1 MLNPGTYLQGRYEIL
16 EKIGS
21 GGMSVVYKA
30 KCHTLNRL
38 VAIKV
43 LKEEFASDENFV
55 SKFKMEAQ
63 AAARLSHPNIV
74 NVYDVVDE
82 ENLHYIVMELIEG
95 ITLKNYI
102 EKKELLDS
110 KEAIG
115 IAIQVAQGI
124 AAAHEQHIIHRDIK
138 PQNMIISKDGK
149 VKVADFGIAR
159 AVSSQTVN
167 SSAAVGS
174 VHYISPEQ
182 ARGGYCDERSD
193 IYSFGITLYEMV
205 TGRVPFEGD
214 NTVAVALAHL
224 EDPVVPPGDYN
235 PQVYPGLEDIILK
248 CTKKKP
254 DRRYGSMEEV
264 IHDLHRVLMDPEC
277 DIYQNEEIEE
287 GGDPYQTRPIS
298 KDELSQIR
306 DHHRRKSRETGA
318 DEAEK
323 GIEGLETSDEEN
335 GSPDSL
341 SKEDAEEFG
350 DGTGDHRSRY
360 HSSRKREFHKK
371 IPSRK
376 RDEDVSTQFERMIA
390 AIGIIAAILVV
401 IVVVF
406 VFSRLTGLFW
416 PGSGQDS
423 QENQTE
429 AVTQSASMEEIQV
442 IPDEGETIMPNVLD
456 LPRDMAE
463 SKLKEYDI
471 VMKVT
476 GEEYSENYSK
486 GYVMRQDVDEGTAVE
501 KWSTVGVTISKGS
514 ERVDVKAL
522 NLSGMD
528 KKQAE
533 EILKDKDLIPSA
545 KEEANDTVPKGKV
558 IRVGTEE
565 AKAGDT
571 VELFVSSGPKTVQG
585 QVPKL
590 TDGDAAAADALLK
603 AAGLVSGTVTYEYD
617 PSKPHGQVL
626 SQSELPG
633 TMLEPQSAV
642 DYVVNDSAQ
651 ASTEAAA
658 AKTGEEEKYYVG
670 SIDATCSLSNYI
682 GPASQTS
689 SVRILIRLKQ
699 KDPKDANTYVYTNL
713 ISPRLVVGSQDI
725 PVVFSRIKGAYGVDS
740 GIVEVVDVDN
750 DDKVIQSWPVS
761 FFPAG

>member
-95 ITLKNYI
+95 ITLKSYI

-264 IHDLHRVLMDPEC
+264 IHDLRRVLMDPEC

-323 GIEGLETSDEEN
+323 VTEGLETSDEEN

-501 KWSTVGVTISKGS
+501 KWSTVGVIISKGS

>member
-264 IHDLHRVLMDPEC
+264 IHDLRRVLMDPEC

-323 GIEGLETSDEEN
+323 GTEGLETSDEEN

-617 PSKPHGQVL
+617 PSRPHGQVL

>member
-264 IHDLHRVLMDPEC
+264 IHDLRRVLMDPEC

-323 GIEGLETSDEEN
+323 VTEGLETSDEEN

-501 KWSTVGVTISKGS
+501 KWSTVGVIISKGS

>member
-95 ITLKNYI
+95 ITLKSYI

-264 IHDLHRVLMDPEC
+264 IHDLRRVLMDPEC

-323 GIEGLETSDEEN
+323 GTEGLETSDEEN

-350 DGTGDHRSRY
+350 DGTGDHRSRH

-442 IPDEGETIMPNVLD
+442 IPDEGGTIMPNVLD

-590 TDGDAAAADALLK
+590 TDGDAAVADALLK

-651 ASTEAAA
+651 ASTEAAV

>member
-1 MLNPGTYLQGRYEIL
+1 MLNPGTYLQERYEIL

-95 ITLKNYI
+95 ITLKSYI

-235 PQVYPGLEDIILK
+235 PQVYLGLEDIILK

-264 IHDLHRVLMDPEC
+264 IHDLRRVLMDPEC

-306 DHHRRKSRETGA
+306 DHHRRKIKETGA

-323 GIEGLETSDEEN
+323 GTEGLETSDEEN

-350 DGTGDHRSRY
+350 DGTGDHRSRH

-442 IPDEGETIMPNVLD
+442 IPDEGGTIMPNVLD

-590 TDGDAAAADALLK
+590 TDGDAAVADALLK

>member
-235 PQVYPGLEDIILK
+235 PQVYSGLEDIILK

-264 IHDLHRVLMDPEC
+264 IHDLRRVLMDPEC

-323 GIEGLETSDEEN
+323 VTEGLETSDEEN

-442 IPDEGETIMPNVLD
+442 IPDEGGTIMPNVLD

-501 KWSTVGVTISKGS
+501 KWSIVGVTISKGS

-651 ASTEAAA
+651 ASTEAAV

>member
-1 MLNPGTYLQGRYEIL
+1 MLNPGTYLQERYEIL

-95 ITLKNYI
+95 ITLKSYI

-235 PQVYPGLEDIILK
+235 PQIYPGLEDIILK

-264 IHDLHRVLMDPEC
+264 IHDLRRVLMDPEC

-306 DHHRRKSRETGA
+306 DHHRRKIRETGA

-323 GIEGLETSDEEN
+323 GTEGLETSDEEN

-442 IPDEGETIMPNVLD
+442 IPDEGETVMPNVLD

-617 PSKPHGQVL
+617 PSRPHGQVL

-670 SIDATCSLSNYI
+670 SIDVTCSLSNYI

>member
-95 ITLKNYI
+95 ITLKSYI
-102 EKKELLDS
+102 EKKKLLDS

-235 PQVYPGLEDIILK
+235 PQVYSGLEDIILK

-264 IHDLHRVLMDPEC
+264 IHDLRRVLMDPEC

-323 GIEGLETSDEEN
+323 VTEGLETSDEEN

-501 KWSTVGVTISKGS
+501 KWSTVGVIISKGS
-514 ERVDVKAL
+514 DRVDVKAL

-651 ASTEAAA
+651 ASTEAAV

>member
-95 ITLKNYI
+95 ITLKSYI
-102 EKKELLDS
+102 EKKKLLDS

-264 IHDLHRVLMDPEC
+264 IHDLRRVLMDPEC

-323 GIEGLETSDEEN
+323 GTEGLETSDEEN

-651 ASTEAAA
+651 ASTEAAV

>member
-264 IHDLHRVLMDPEC
+264 IHDLRRVLMDPEC

-323 GIEGLETSDEEN
+323 VTEGLETSDEEN

-725 PVVFSRIKGAYGVDS
+725 PVVFSRIKGAYGIDS

>member
-264 IHDLHRVLMDPEC
+264 IHDLRRVLMDPEC

-323 GIEGLETSDEEN
+323 GTEGLETSDEEN

-350 DGTGDHRSRY
+350 DGTGDHRSRH

-463 SKLKEYDI
+463 SKLKEYGI

-750 DDKVIQSWPVS
+750 DDKVIQFWPVS

>member
-95 ITLKNYI
+95 ITLKSYI

-264 IHDLHRVLMDPEC
+264 IHDLRRVLMDPEC

-323 GIEGLETSDEEN
+323 GTEGLETSDEEN

-350 DGTGDHRSRY
+350 DGTGDHRNRH

-442 IPDEGETIMPNVLD
+442 IPDEGGTIMPNVLD

>member
-1 MLNPGTYLQGRYEIL
+1 MLNPGTYLQERYEIL

-95 ITLKNYI
+95 ITLKSYI

-167 SSAAVGS
+167 SSAVGS

-264 IHDLHRVLMDPEC
+264 IHDLRRVLMDPEC

-306 DHHRRKSRETGA
+306 DHHRRKIRETGA

-323 GIEGLETSDEEN
+323 GTEGLETSDEEN

-442 IPDEGETIMPNVLD
+442 IPDEGETVMPNVLD

-617 PSKPHGQVL
+617 PSRPHGQVL

-670 SIDATCSLSNYI
+670 SIDVTCSLSNYI

>member
-264 IHDLHRVLMDPEC
+264 IHDLRRVLMDPEC

-323 GIEGLETSDEEN
+323 VTEGLETSDEEN

-442 IPDEGETIMPNVLD
+442 IPDEGETIIPNVLD

-501 KWSTVGVTISKGS
+501 KWSTVGVIISKGS

>member
-1 MLNPGTYLQGRYEIL
+1 MLNPGTYLQERYEIL

-95 ITLKNYI
+95 ITLKSYI

-264 IHDLHRVLMDPEC
+264 IHDLRRVLMDPEC

-306 DHHRRKSRETGA
+306 DHHRRKIRETGA

-323 GIEGLETSDEEN
+323 GTEGPETSDEEN

-442 IPDEGETIMPNVLD
+442 IPDEGETVMPNVLD

-617 PSKPHGQVL
+617 PSRPHGQVL

>member
-95 ITLKNYI
+95 ITLKSYI

-235 PQVYPGLEDIILK
+235 PQVYSGLEDIILK

-323 GIEGLETSDEEN
+323 GTEGLETSDEEN

-651 ASTEAAA
+651 ASAEAAV

>member
-235 PQVYPGLEDIILK
+235 PQVYSGLEDIILK

-323 GIEGLETSDEEN
+323 VTEGLETSDEEN

-501 KWSTVGVTISKGS
+501 KWSTVGVIISKGS

-651 ASTEAAA
+651 ASTEAAV

>member
-1 MLNPGTYLQGRYEIL
+1 MLNPGTYLQERYEIL

-95 ITLKNYI
+95 ITLKSYI

-264 IHDLHRVLMDPEC
+264 IHDLRRVLMDPEC

-306 DHHRRKSRETGA
+306 DHHRRKIRETGA

-323 GIEGLETSDEEN
+323 GTEGPETSDEEN

-442 IPDEGETIMPNVLD
+442 IPDEGETVMPNVLD

-642 DYVVNDSAQ
+642 DYIVNDSAQ